1 MKIGIISKRTY
12 EAIELTKEI
21 TNKLTEKNVDVYLE
35 EDLAK
40 ELNQPNILNFNEK
53 LDYIIWIGGDGT
65 LLKFINKIV
74 NLEAKVL
81 GIKLGNVAFL
91 CEVYPNQ
98 IDYALNNLLKGNYR
112 LDSKGLLEILLRD
125 NKYYA
130 LNEVLFC
137 VKELGK
143 TVFFKVLKDESYL
156 FDGRCDGIIVA
167 TTTGST
173 AYIASRNGPII
184 DPSLDLIIVDPLN
197 PLRWGSRKII
207 IPFNSSLKINCSEDF
222 LTVIDGNIK
231 IYTKKEENVEVKGSS
246 KRINFI
252 RFSDDFYARI
262 KMRSLLDA

>member
-1 MKIGIISKRTY
+1 MKIGIISKISH

-21 TNKLTEKNVDVYLE
+21 INKLEDKSIDVYLE
-35 EDLAK
+35 KDLAK
-40 ELNQPNILNFNEK
+40 ELNHSNVLDFNEK
-53 LDYIIWIGGDGT
+53 LDCIIWIGGDGT

-74 NLEAKVL
+74 NLETNVL
-81 GIKLGNVAFL
+81 GIKLGRVAFL
-91 CEVYPNQ
+91 CEIYPNQ
-98 IDYALNNLLKGNYR
+98 IDYALNNLLKGNFK
-112 LDSKGLLEILLRD
+112 LESKGLLEILLRGK
-125 NKYYA
+125 KYYA

-143 TVFFKVLKDESYL
+143 TAYFKILKDNSYL

-197 PLRWGSRKII
+197 PLRWGSRKVI
-207 IPFNSSLKINCSEDF
+207 IPFNSSLKISCNEDF

-231 IYTKKEENVEVKGSS
+231 IYTKKEENVEVKGAS

-252 RFSDDFYARI
+252 RFSDDFYTRI